1 MLDAFYSTLSAIN
14 KANGMKDAE
23 DSSQKAWIANKR
35 AYEVGMRVNAE
46 VLEAQAKYF
55 ENKQERLSAWYEAWQ
70 NYIKLKITTGILTE
84 QQIIDIDH
92 IFYSTSSQLS
102 SRYDR

>member
-1 MLDAFYSTLSAIN
+1 YKIKEKRASLEKSRYELQLSTQKQKAQMLDAFYSTLSAIN

-55 ENKQERLSAWYEAWQ
+55 ENKQ
-70 NYIKLKITTGILTE
+70 
-84 QQIIDIDH
+84 
-92 IFYSTSSQLS
+92 
-102 SRYDR
+102 